1 MRLRLPV
8 LAPASLSPLAA
19 RVILAGMLAA
29 AVTVAGAAPARAET
43 ADEAAAQ
50 VAALSGQVQALQTQA
65 AGALAAYRQA
75 LSGVDQAVTASV
87 QAERASAASARAA
100 AAARTTLDDRVR
112 ALYMAGG
119 PAGLMSSLLGAG
131 GLSDLTSRVAT
142 VQSVIDDSRAQ
153 AARQQQTAAAG
164 QATAQAAQERAY
176 GQIATVRDVA
186 AAAARVSDLLAR
198 EQRLLAAARQHAAS
212 LRAAEAAAAALAA
225 QQAQVAAITA
235 GAGAQAQVLPA
246 SPGYLALYH
255 AAATTCPGLSWAVL
269 AAIGQ
274 VESGHGRNPGVSS
287 AGAMGPMQFLPST
300 FAAYGVAVGHRGPAD
315 IMNPADAIYS
325 AARYLCA
332 NGAGTGPAGLRSAIF
347 AYNHADRYVQLVLGL
362 AARYAAGS

>member
-1 MRLRLPV
+1 MRLRLLSAR
-8 LAPASLSPLAA
+8 LAVGGLLAVA
-19 RVILAGMLAA
+19 L
-29 AVTVAGAAPARAET
+29 TVAGVVPAQAET
-43 ADEAAAQ
+43 AAQAAARA
-50 VAALSGQVQALQTQA
+50 AALLDQVHQLQARSAT
-65 AGALAAYRQA
+65 ALAAYRQA
-75 LSGVDQAVTASV
+75 LVGVDQAVTASV
-87 QAERASAASARAA
+87 QAARTSAASVQAA
-100 AAARTTLDDRVR
+100 DAARTTLDNRVR

-119 PAGLMSSLLGAG
+119 PAGLMSTILSAG
-131 GLSDLTSRVAT
+131 GLSDLTSRVTT
-142 VQSVIDDSRAQ
+142 VQRVLDDSRAQ
-153 AARQQQTAAAG
+153 ALRRQQTAAADG
-164 QATAQAAQERAY
+164 VAAQAARQRAY
-176 GQIATVRDVA
+176 AQIATARDVA
-186 AAAARVSDLLAR
+186 AAAAAVSGLLAR
-198 EQRLLAAARQHAAS
+198 QQQLLAAARQQESS

-225 QQAQVAAITA
+225 QQAQATAIAA
-235 GAGAQAQVLPA
+235 GAGSQAQVLPA

-347 AYNHADRYVQLVLGL
+347 AYNHADWYVALVLGL